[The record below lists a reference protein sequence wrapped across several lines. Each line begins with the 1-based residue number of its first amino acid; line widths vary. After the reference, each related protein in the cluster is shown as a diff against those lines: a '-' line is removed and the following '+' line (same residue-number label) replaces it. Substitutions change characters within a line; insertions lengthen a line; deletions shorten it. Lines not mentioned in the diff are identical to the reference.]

1 MANYYAITIDSEKL
15 THKAAADMLNYIGEH
30 NFIRDFDYSH
40 SHEHKGGH
48 LFIDTR
54 GLPYIVDILKTHNI
68 PEADVTI
75 EDEFT
80 RFWNNLP
87 EEEQETYTKEA
98 CEKAGETEAK
108 KEIRVDYQSKFY
120 GW

>member
-1 MANYYAITIDSEKL
+1 MANYYVITIDSEKL
-15 THKAAADMLNYIGEH
+15 TYNAAADMLKYIGEH

-40 SHEHKGGH
+40 SREHKGGH

-54 GLPYIVDILKTHNI
+54 GFPYIIDILKAYDI

-80 RFWNNLP
+80 RFWNSLS
-87 EEEQETYTKEA
+87 EEERENYTKEA
-98 CEKAGETEAK
+98 CEKAGEIGENNISNELNK
-108 KEIRVDYQSKFY
+108 VPQ
-120 GW
+120 